1 MKNIVFCL
9 TVLFISYSYS
19 ANSQD
24 KISSYKINE
33 VRSVPDSVVEKMKK
47 DKDFAYANDMSYW
60 ERRPPRERNW
70 FDRMMSALSQSVAL
84 KFILYSL
91 LTAVIIFGLY
101 QVMVVNNFFI
111 LSRAKRNRNS
121 KGEKAEESVSE
132 NLDQKINEAIYSKNY
147 RHAIRYMYL
156 KSLKVLSDNN
166 LITLHS
172 KSTNQDYIR
181 QLYNYNN
188 LGQFRQLTRIYEYV
202 WYGEFDPTEIQFDI
216 IKTNFNRFNQ
226 SS

>member
-1 MKNIVFCL
+1 MKKIFFCL
-9 TVLFISYSYS
+9 MVLFISYPFS
-19 ANSQD
+19 AHSQD

-33 VRSVPDSVVEKMKK
+33 VRTVPDSVVEKMKK

-60 ERRPPRERNW
+60 VRQAPRDRNW
-70 FDRMMSALSQSVAL
+70 LDRMMSALSRSVAL
-84 KFILYSL
+84 KFMLYAL
-91 LTAVIIFGLY
+91 LTAAIIFGLY

-111 LSRAKRNRNS
+111 LSRTKKTRNA
-121 KGEKAEESVSE
+121 KGETVEVSVNE
-132 NLDQKINEAIYSKNY
+132 NLDQKINEAINSKSY

-156 KSLKVLSDNN
+156 KTLKVLSDNN
-166 LITLHS
+166 LITLHA
-172 KSTNQDYIR
+172 KSTNQDYVR
-181 QLYNYNN
+181 QLYNYDN

-226 SS
+226 NS

>member
-1 MKNIVFCL
+1 M
-9 TVLFISYSYS
+9 VLFISYPFS
-19 ANSQD
+19 AHSQD

-33 VRSVPDSVVEKMKK
+33 VRTVPDSVVEKMKK

-60 ERRPPRERNW
+60 VRQAPRDRNW
-70 FDRMMSALSQSVAL
+70 LDRMMSALSRSVAL
-84 KFILYSL
+84 KFMLYAL
-91 LTAVIIFGLY
+91 LTAAIIFGLY

-111 LSRAKRNRNS
+111 LSRTKKTRNA
-121 KGEKAEESVSE
+121 KGETVEVSVNE
-132 NLDQKINEAIYSKNY
+132 NLDQKINEAINSKSY

-156 KSLKVLSDNN
+156 KTLKVLSDNN
-166 LITLHS
+166 LITLHA
-172 KSTNQDYIR
+172 KSTNQDYVR
-181 QLYNYNN
+181 QLYNYDN

-226 SS
+226 NS

>member
-1 MKNIVFCL
+1 MKKIVFCL
-9 TVLFISYSYS
+9 MVLFISHSFS
-19 ANSQD
+19 AHSQD
-24 KISSYKINE
+24 KVSSYKINE
-33 VRSVPDSVVEKMKK
+33 IRTVPDSVVEKMKK

-60 ERRPPRERNW
+60 EKRAPSERSW
-70 FDRMMSALSQSVAL
+70 FDRMMSALSGSVAL

-91 LTAVIIFGLY
+91 LVAAIIFALY

-111 LSRAKRNRNS
+111 LSRAKRNRKV
-121 KGEKAEESVSE
+121 KGETVDESINE
-132 NLDQKINEAIYSKNY
+132 NLDEKIKEAIDKKNY
-147 RHAIRYMYL
+147 RHAIRFMYL
-156 KSLKVLSDNN
+156 KTLKVLSDNN
-166 LITLHS
+166 LIMLHA

-226 SS
+226 NS